1 LVLFQK
7 RWNLLGGVSVV
18 TDQVRGA
25 AEVARDLARS
35 GSGLEPVGNARDTRD
50 TVDGD
55 AVQDKARNVGSG
67 HGSTADAV
75 GGAVAGVPSREN
87 TSTGGKDVE
96 NSAVVGV
103 RGDGPGAV
111 DGTDGDG
118 TGSRSRGGVGGI
130 SAVVASSNG
139 RDDTGAG
146 SRLDGVVER
155 SRVATTK
162 GHADNRL
169 GGSALGDDIVGSP
182 VETTKDNRSARRAAL
197 ENLNSLDGSLLGNT
211 VGLSGNSASNV
222 STVTNTVG
230 VVAAVGSIDSLG
242 SALELVVSSPNTS
255 VNDVGKGSG
264 TSSSIVD
271 VAGRSARTVRY
282 RAESPRS
289 TGLGGQGTLGKR
301 LLLGFLDK
309 VESPNTILL
318 NNSNLKGMSAFCE

>member
-1 LVLFQK
+1 M
-7 RWNLLGGVSVV
+7 
-18 TDQVRGA
+18 
-25 AEVARDLARS
+25 
-35 GSGLEPVGNARDTRD
+35 GS
-50 TVDGD
+50 
-55 AVQDKARNVGSG
+55 S

-87 TSTGGKDVE
+87 TGTGGKDVE
-96 NSAVVGV
+96 NGAVVGV

-111 DGTDGDG
+111 DGTDSDG

-139 RDDTGAG
+139 GDDTGPG

-162 GHADNRL
+162 RHVDNRL

-182 VETTKDNRSARRAAL
+182 VETSKDNRSARRAAL

-211 VGLSGNSASNV
+211 VGLSSNSTSNV
-222 STVTNTVG
+222 SAVTSSVG
-230 VVAAVGSIDSLG
+230 VVAAEGSVNSLG
-242 SALELVVSSPNTS
+242 AALELVVSGPNTS
-255 VNDVGKGSG
+255 VDDVGKGSG

-271 VAGRSARTVRY
+271 VAGRSASTVRD

-301 LLLGFLDK
+301 LLLGLFDP
-309 VESPNTILL
+309 VESPDTILL
-318 NNSNLKGMSAFCE
+318 NDSNLKGMSAVCE